1 MIDHTKIRLQQ
12 NYVLI
17 KVDKDFDKYHNEKG
31 EETMFIAP
39 TSFKHAVDLRSE
51 DNFAERDI
59 MDSYSHNMAASGT
72 VITCP
77 DKLVFLGNEIKE
89 HLKAN
94 QHNLGYIDDKDA
106 PHRSKMAAMSILN
119 QVEKMRENSLMLQTE
134 IDIQPGDRVFF
145 DYLER
150 FTIYEAGRVLQTDIG
165 ELFLIRY
172 DKLEI
177 RIRDGHIKPLNGF
190 VLVEWERSKPIQFGA
205 LYLAGP
211 DKRIEETVG
220 VQNAEIVALPDPVN
234 AHMDDLEFS
243 DPVKYLKV
251 GERVAFQSH
260 DATPLE
266 PDNHFILFNGREILK
281 VQSKNILGLWQQ
293 N

>member
-1 MIDHTKIRLQQ
+1 MIDHKKIRLQQ

-17 KVDKDFDKYHNEKG
+17 KLDADFDKYHNEKG
-31 EETMFIAP
+31 EETMFVAP
-39 TSFKHAVDLRSE
+39 TSFRNAVDAQSE
-51 DNFAERDI
+51 DNYAEQDI

-94 QHNLGYIDDKDA
+94 QHNLGYADDKDA
-106 PHRSKMAAMSILN
+106 PHRSKMAAMEILN
-119 QVEKMRENSLMLQTE
+119 KVEEMRESSLEFISPM
-134 IDIQPGDRVFF
+134 DIQPGDRVFF

-150 FTIYEAGRVLQTDIG
+150 FTIYEAGRVIQTDIG

-177 RIRDGHIKPLNGF
+177 RIRDGQIKPLNGF
-190 VLVEWERSKPIQFGA
+190 VLVEWERSKPIKFGA
-205 LYLAGP
+205 LELAGP

-220 VQNAEIVALPDPVN
+220 IQNSEVVALPDPVH
-234 AHMDDLEFS
+234 ALMDDLEFS
-243 DPVKYLKV
+243 DPVRYLKV
-251 GERVAFQSH
+251 GDRVAFHSY

-266 PDNHFILFNGREILK
+266 PDNHFILYQGREILK
-281 VQSKNILGLWQQ
+281 VRSQNIIGLWQQ